1 MYVGGKLCESA
12 TTFTIVNDCNETVW
26 PGIITPGLNFHG
38 GGFALKPGQSAIFTA
53 ADVWGGRIWGRT
65 GCSFDKNGSGKC
77 QTGACGTTLNCTS
90 PGKPPASIAE
100 FNLGDIDYYDVSL
113 VDGFNLPITITPT
126 NGTGNCSVA
135 GCDAD
140 LRQKCPSELALKTDG
155 KIIACKSA
163 CEAFNTDQYC
173 CRGAYGNPISC
184 VATNYSRSFKQ
195 ACPVAY
201 SYAFDDPTSI
211 LTCNAPEYIVTFC
224 PSRNQTACSYHDKKL
239 NCNAS
244 KGSKE
249 LSHTWWWLLIL
260 ALPSMINLGL
270 PIR

>member
-1 MYVGGKLCESA
+1 MACHFDLLTSLFLIAIFIPLGTIFFSPLLA

-26 PGIITPGLNFHG
+26 PGIIT
-38 GGFALKPGQSAIFTA
+38 PGQSAIFTA

-113 VDGFNLPITITPT
+113 
-126 NGTGNCSVA
+126 A
-135 GCDAD
+135 
-140 LRQKCPSELALKTDG
+140 KCPSELALKTDG
-155 KIIACKSA
+155 KIIAC
-163 CEAFNTDQYC
+163 
-173 CRGAYGNPISC
+173 AYGNPISC

-260 ALPSMINLGL
+260 ALASMINLGL

>member
-1 MYVGGKLCESA
+1 MACHFDLFTSLFLIAIFIPLGGKLCESA

-26 PGIITPGLNFHG
+26 PGIIT
-38 GGFALKPGQSAIFTA
+38 PGQSAIFTA

-113 VDGFNLPITITPT
+113 
-126 NGTGNCSVA
+126 A
-135 GCDAD
+135 
-140 LRQKCPSELALKTDG
+140 KCPSELALKTDG

-224 PSRNQTACSYHDKKL
+224 PSRNQTHCSNHDKKL

-249 LSHTWWWLLIL
+249 PSHTWWWLLIL
-260 ALPSMINLGL
+260 ALASMINLGL